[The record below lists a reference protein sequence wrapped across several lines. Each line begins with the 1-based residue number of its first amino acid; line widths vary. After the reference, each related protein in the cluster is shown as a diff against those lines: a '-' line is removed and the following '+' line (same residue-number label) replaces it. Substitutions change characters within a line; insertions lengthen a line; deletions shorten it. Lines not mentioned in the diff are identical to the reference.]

1 MLPSIQESIIKTV
14 EKVSPSV
21 VNVSTVR
28 IVHDAFFHAIPLK
41 GVGSGFIFDSKGY
54 ILTNYHVV
62 EDAEKVQVS
71 LIDGKLLAGKIIGV
85 DPSMDIAIIK
95 VSNGDLK
102 EVELGDSNSLKVGQ
116 FVIAIG
122 NPFGLI
128 GGPSVT
134 FGVISSLN
142 RRIKTKQ
149 GIIENLIQTDAA
161 VNPGNS
167 GGPLID
173 LNGKVIGIT
182 TAIIPFAQ
190 GIGFAIPIN
199 SIKQVLND
207 LINYGKVIRPWLGI
221 VGITMNK
228 GLADYFNLLVDKG
241 VLIAKV
247 IEGSPAYKHNLRVGD
262 IIQSIDG
269 NGINNLEDLL
279 RELQKRK
286 PGNKIDVSIVR
297 GNKKGVIKVTL
308 GSTP

>member
-1 MLPSIQESIIKTV
+1 MLPSLQESVIKAV

-21 VNVSTVR
+21 VNVSTVK
-28 IVHDAFFHAIPLK
+28 IVHDALFRAIPLK
-41 GVGSGFIFDSKGY
+41 GVGSGFIFDSKGH
-54 ILTNYHVV
+54 IITNYHVIK
-62 EDAEKVQVS
+62 DAEKVQVS
-71 LIDGKLLAGKIIGV
+71 LIDGKLLAGKVVSV

-95 VSNGDLK
+95 VSNGDLQG
-102 EVELGDSNSLKVGQ
+102 VELGDSSKLKVGQ

-142 RRIKTKQ
+142 RRIKTEQ

-173 LNGKVIGIT
+173 IDGKVIGMT

-199 SIKQVLND
+199 SIKQVVND
-207 LINYGKVIRPWLGI
+207 LINYGKVMRPWLGI

-241 VLIAKV
+241 VLIVKV
-247 IEGSPAYKHNLRVGD
+247 IEGSPAYQYGLRVGD
-262 IIQSIDG
+262 IIRSIDG
-269 NGINNLEDLL
+269 NEINNLEDLL

-286 PGNKIDVSIVR
+286 PGNKIDLSIVR
-297 GNKKGVIKVTL
+297 GNRRSVITIIL
-308 GSTP
+308 GLTP

>member
-1 MLPSIQESIIKTV
+1 LLPSLQESVIKAV

-21 VNVSTVR
+21 VNVSTVK
-28 IVHDAFFHAIPLK
+28 IVHDALFRAIPLK
-41 GVGSGFIFDSKGY
+41 GVGSGFIFDSKGH
-54 ILTNYHVV
+54 IITNYHVIK
-62 EDAEKVQVS
+62 DAEKVQVS
-71 LIDGKLLAGKIIGV
+71 LIDGKLLAGKVVSV

-95 VSNGDLK
+95 VSNGDLQG
-102 EVELGDSNSLKVGQ
+102 VELGDSSKLKVGQ

-142 RRIKTKQ
+142 RRIKTEQ

-173 LNGKVIGIT
+173 IDGKVIGMT

-199 SIKQVLND
+199 SIKQVVND
-207 LINYGKVIRPWLGI
+207 LINYGKVMRPWLGI

-241 VLIAKV
+241 VLIVKV
-247 IEGSPAYKHNLRVGD
+247 IEGSPAYQYGLRVGD
-262 IIQSIDG
+262 IIRSIDG
-269 NGINNLEDLL
+269 NEINNLEDLL

-286 PGNKIDVSIVR
+286 PGNKIDLSIVR
-297 GNKKGVIKVTL
+297 GNRRSVITIIL
-308 GSTP
+308 GLTP